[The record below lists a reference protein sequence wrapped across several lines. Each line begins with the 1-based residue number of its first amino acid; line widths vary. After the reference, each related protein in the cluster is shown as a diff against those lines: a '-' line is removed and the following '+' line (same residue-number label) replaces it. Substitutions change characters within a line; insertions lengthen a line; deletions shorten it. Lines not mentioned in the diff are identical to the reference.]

1 MENINSEET
10 SFESKK
16 LIGLL
21 SDEDRLRVVAAIIL
35 GADILENIRT
45 ATGLDDIILMKCLTR
60 LESGGIVEYQAD
72 SGYRICI
79 EVFRDA
85 ARSSHK
91 ETSELSGLERVIRDG
106 RLPKSRNDR
115 LPVLK
120 QMADLFEPD
129 RRYPEAEV
137 NSHLKTINPDHALLR
152 RYLIDEGFL
161 KRENETM
168 PDGHTVMIYWRNDQ
182 HQFPKT

>member
-1 MENINSEET
+1 
-10 SFESKK
+10 
-16 LIGLL
+16 
-21 SDEDRLRVVAAIIL
+21 
-35 GADILENIRT
+35 LEKIRA
-45 ATGLDDIILMKCLTR
+45 ATGLDEVTVMKALAR
-60 LESGGIVEYQAD
+60 LERSGLVDRQAE
-72 SGYRICI
+72 SGYLVHI
-79 EVFRDA
+79 EVFRYA

-120 QMADLFEPD
+120 QMAELFESD

-137 NSHLKTINPDHALLR
+137 NSRLKAIHPDFALLR

-168 PDGHTVMIYWRNDQ
+168 PDGHTVMIYCRKDS
-182 HQFPKT
+182 

>member
-1 MENINSEET
+1 MSNNDVGQVNIEPR
-10 SFESKK
+10 K

-21 SDEDRLRVVAAIIL
+21 SDEDRLRIVAAIVL
-35 GADILENIRT
+35 GADTLEKVRV
-45 ATGLDDIILMKCLTR
+45 ATNLDDLTLRKALTR
-60 LESGGIVEYQAD
+60 LEGSGLVEHQVE
-72 SGYRICI
+72 SGYRVCI

-85 ARSSHK
+85 ARRSHE
-91 ETSELSGLERVIRDG
+91 ETPGLPGLERMIRDG

-129 RRYPEAEV
+129 RRYPEVEV
-137 NSHLKTINPDHALLR
+137 NSRLKILNPDYALLR

-161 KRENETM
+161 KRENETT
-168 PDGHTVMIYWRNDQ
+168 PEGRTVMVYWRIGQ
-182 HQFPKT
+182 GER